1 MFSVASN
8 IYVLVASR
16 ALQGV
21 AAANVYCV
29 GLALL
34 VDTVHRDK
42 IGQMMGYVLLGESL
56 GIMLGS
62 LLGGIVYP
70 KVGYPGIIAMML
82 GCIVFDIVS
91 RLAMIEK
98 KRAAKW
104 VGLVEQSIRTDH
116 PPLNAQL
123 NDELKNREED
133 QSNISRTTGRSIA
146 PDSQTTFPA
155 GASETPL
162 ESKSWLSKFK
172 LTVPSGFQL
181 FMSPRVLTNV
191 YGIFVCYVFTCCFDS
206 VLPIFVKTTFG
217 WNSTGAG
224 LIFLAVTVPAVA
236 SPLAGIASDKFGPRW
251 IAASSFML
259 MTCLLVLLRL
269 VTDDTIGHIVLF
281 CGLVTLIGTPSDI
294 LSPFFIE
301 HRMTPTKSTLLIL
314 PATRF

>member
-1 MFSVASN
+1 MFSVATN

-34 VDTVHRDK
+34 VDTVHRDN

-70 KVGYPGIIAMML
+70 RVGYPGIVAMML
-82 GCIVFDIVS
+82 GCICFDIVL
-91 RLAMIEK
+91 RLAVVEK

-104 VGLVEQSIRTDH
+104 VGQVKQNIRTDDS
-116 PPLNAQL
+116 PVNAQL
-123 NDELKNREED
+123 SGDLRGRKDNQN
-133 QSNISRTTGRSIA
+133 SISRTTGRAIPLEPLTALPTGA
-146 PDSQTTFPA
+146 PDTLP
-155 GASETPL
+155 
-162 ESKSWLSKFK
+162 KSRAWFSKFNF
-172 LTVPSGFQL
+172 TAPSVFQL
-181 FMSPRVLTNV
+181 LKSPRVLTNV
-191 YGIFVCYVFTCCFDS
+191 YGVFVCYVLTCCFDS

-224 LIFLAVTVPAVA
+224 LIFLAVTIPSVA

-259 MTCLLVLLRL
+259 MACFLVLLRL
-269 VTDDTIGHIVLF
+269 VTNDSIGHIVLL
-281 CGLVTLIGTPSDI
+281 CGLVTLIGTCPMTI
-294 LSPFFIE
+294 SPLCIQ
-301 HRMTPTKSTLLIL
+301 HNY
-314 PATRF
+314 